1 MLQSCIGVIN
11 DFEKVYQPT
20 SSFAN
25 VENVD
30 LFAEFH
36 NVLSRS
42 FTECNCTGLMIL
54 SRLKYLHSYNK
65 TN

>member
-1 MLQSCIGVIN
+1 MLQSCIGVIT
-11 DFEKVYQPT
+11 DFEKGYQPR

-36 NVLSRS
+36 SVLSRS
-42 FTECNCTGLMIL
+42 VTECSCTGLMVL
-54 SRLKYLHSYNK
+54 SRLKYCR
-65 TN
+65 

>member
-11 DFEKVYQPT
+11 DFEKCYQSR

-36 NVLSRS
+36 SMLSRS
-42 FTECNCTGLMIL
+42 VTECNCTGLMIL
-54 SRLKYLHSYNK
+54 CKLKYLQLSY
-65 TN
+65 